1 MNKIL
6 FFLFFFTVV
15 NLFTQQTNV
24 EFSKKSFSNKED
36 LQSALKNLHHGD
48 ELYKAAFFYY
58 ENEDFSHFRNALP
71 FYSAAYDFNP
81 NNAELNFK
89 IGVCVL
95 HTIHN
100 EQALKYLVKATELNP
115 EVDPELRYYLAKA
128 NQFNENWDEAII
140 DYQEYQLEQ
149 KESKLS
155 KFELEELEKD
165 ISKKILEC
173 NYGKEFS
180 KKPVNVVIQNLGE
193 PINSE
198 YPEYGVVI
206 SADESIMYF
215 TSRRPGSHGSHAA
228 YRKGHE
234 ENYHED
240 VYMSRRN
247 VYGSWS
253 KPKNLGHP
261 INSSQHDATVGLS
274 PDGQVM
280 LVYKS
285 DHHLGG
291 IYHCD
296 LDGDEWGYPLPIKV
310 IDTDAH
316 ESSAC
321 YSPDQQT
328 LFYVTDLEK
337 GSQGRKDIFYTTWN
351 KEDKKWDEPKNIGPA
366 INTEYDEE
374 AVFMHSD
381 GRTLYF
387 SSKGHNSMGGFDVFK
402 TVMQQDSSWS
412 PVQNLGYPVNGPED
426 DVFLVMAANGRHGY
440 YATHHKD
447 SYGEKDIYKI
457 IFLGEEK
464 ELVSITHDP
473 LLAGSIHPM
482 TMAIPDPN
490 MPIETAQTTILKG
503 VVRELG
509 SAGPVAARIEII
521 DNKTHQVVGSYRSN
535 SKTGKYLV
543 SLPSGRNYGVTVYAD
558 STLFHSENIDI
569 PISAAYNE
577 VYRDISLSRIKVGS
591 SIVLKNVF
599 FDSRKSDL
607 RVESIPELKRLVLI
621 MKNHANLIVE
631 ISGHTDNI
639 GSGTYNSKLSQ
650 NRAKCVV
657 DFLINNGI
665 SSERLISRGYGFSKP
680 MATNDTVEGRQL
692 NRRTEFKIIGN

>member
-6 FFLFFFTVV
+6 SFLLFFATV
-15 NLFTQQTNV
+15 NLFTQQMNV
-24 EFSKKSFSNKED
+24 EFSKRSFNDKEG
-36 LQSALKNLHHGD
+36 LQEAMKNLHHGD
-48 ELYKAAFFYY
+48 ELYKAAFLYY
-58 ENEDFSHFRNALP
+58 QNEDFSHFRNALP
-71 FYSAAYDFNP
+71 FYSAAYEFNP

-100 EQALKYLVKATELNP
+100 EQALKYLVKAKELNP
-115 EVDPELRYYLAKA
+115 KVDAELEYYLAKA
-128 NQFNENWDEAII
+128 NQFNENWDEAIN
-140 DYQEYQLEQ
+140 DYQEYQIEQ
-149 KESKLS
+149 KENKLS
-155 KFELEELEKD
+155 KFELQELEKD

-173 NYGKEFS
+173 EYGKEFS

-206 SADESIMYF
+206 SADESVMYF
-215 TSRRPGSHGSHAA
+215 TSRRPGSHGSHAT

-240 VYMSRRN
+240 VYMSNRN
-247 VYGSWS
+247 SDGSWS

-261 INSSQHDATVGLS
+261 INSAQHDATVGLS

-296 LDGDEWGYPLPIKV
+296 LNGDDWGSPLPVKV

-337 GSQGRKDIFYTTWN
+337 GSKGGKDIFYTTWN
-351 KEDKKWDEPKNIGPA
+351 KEEEKWNEPKNIGSG

-426 DVFLVMAANGRHGY
+426 DVFLVMAANGRHAY

-473 LLAGSIHPM
+473 LLAGSFRPM

-490 MPIETAQTTILKG
+490 IPLETAQTTILKG
-503 VVRELG
+503 VVREEG
-509 SAGPVAARIEII
+509 SGDPIAARIEII
-521 DNKTHQVVGSYRSN
+521 DNKTHQIVGTYRSN
-535 SKTGKYLV
+535 SKSGKYLV

-577 VYRDISLSRIKVGS
+577 IYRDISLSRIKVGS

-607 RVESIPELKRLVLI
+607 REESIPELKRLVLI
-621 MKNHANLIVE
+621 MQNHPNLIVE
-631 ISGHTDNI
+631 ISGHTDNV
-639 GSGTYNSKLSQ
+639 GSEAYNSKLSQ
-650 NRAKCVV
+650 DRAKRVV

-665 SSERLISRGYGFSKP
+665 SSKRLVSSGYGFAKP
-680 MATNDTVEGRQL
+680 IATNDTVEGRQL

>member
-6 FFLFFFTVV
+6 VLALVFSVLFGFG
-15 NLFTQQTNV
+15 QQANV
-24 EFSKKSFSNKED
+24 EFTKKNFTDKEG
-36 LQSALKNLHHGD
+36 LQKALKNIHHGN

-81 NNAELNFK
+81 NNAELNYK

-100 EQALKYLVKATELNP
+100 EQALKYLIKAKELDPKVNP
-115 EVDPELRYYLAKA
+115 ELEYYLGRA
-128 NQFNENWDEAII
+128 NHFNENWDEAIA
-140 DYQEYQLEQ
+140 DYKEYELQQ
-149 KESKLS
+149 KQGKLS
-155 KFELEELEKD
+155 KFEQEELEAD
-165 ISKKILEC
+165 IAKKVKEC
-173 NYGKEFS
+173 EFGKEFS
-180 KKPVNVVIQNLGE
+180 SKPVNVVIQNLGE

-206 SADESIMYF
+206 SADESVMYF
-215 TSRRPGSHGSHAA
+215 TARRPGSHGSHAT

-240 VYMSRRN
+240 IYRSVRSSD
-247 VYGSWS
+247 GTWS
-253 KPKNLGHP
+253 KPENLGHP
-261 INSSQHDATVGLS
+261 INSSLHDATVGLS
-274 PDGQVM
+274 PDGQIM

-296 LDGDEWGYPLPIKV
+296 LEGDEWGAPLPIKV

-328 LFYVTDLEK
+328 LYYVTDLEK
-337 GSQGRKDIFYTTWN
+337 GSQGGKDIFYTTWN
-351 KEDKKWDEPKNIGPA
+351 KEEEKWNEPQNLGDE
-366 INTEYDEE
+366 INTPYDEE

-387 SSKGHNSMGGFDVFK
+387 SSRGHNSMGGFDVFK
-402 TVMQQDSSWS
+402 TVLQPNNTWS
-412 PVQNLGYPVNGPED
+412 PVENLGYPVNGPED
-426 DVFLVMAANGRHGY
+426 DVFLVMAANGRHAY

-457 IFLGEEK
+457 IFLGDEK

-473 LLAGSIHPM
+473 LLAGTFKPM
-482 TMAIPDPN
+482 TLAIPDPN
-490 MPIETAQTTILKG
+490 IPLETAQTTILKG
-503 VVRELG
+503 VVRDAKSGKPL
-509 SAGPVAARIEII
+509 AASIEII
-521 DNKTHQVVGSYRSN
+521 DNKTHEVVGVYKSN

-543 SLPSGRNYGVTVYAD
+543 SLPSGKNYGITVDSD
-558 STLFHSENIDI
+558 STLFHSENVDI
-569 PISAAYNE
+569 PITAAYNE
-577 VYRDISLSRIKVGS
+577 IYKDINLSKIEVGS
-591 SIVLKNVF
+591 RIVLKNVF
-599 FDSRKSDL
+599 FDSRESKL
-607 RVESIPELKRLVLI
+607 RDESIPELQRLILI
-621 MKNHANLIVE
+621 LKDHPQMTVE

-639 GSGTYNSKLSQ
+639 GSEDYNAKLSQ
-650 NRAKCVV
+650 DRAISVV
-657 DFLINNGI
+657 DYLVRNGI
-665 SSERLISRGYGFSKP
+665 EISRLSSIGYGFSKP
-680 MATNDTVEGRQL
+680 IATNDTVEGRQL
-692 NRRTEFKIIGN
+692 NRRTEFKIIGK